1 MLFRS
6 NPFITIVTVCY
17 NSEKTIERT
26 IKSVLSQQFT
36 DYEYLIV
43 DGVSKDT
50 TLSIIQKYEP
60 LFNGHMKWRSEP
72 DKGIYDAFNKGCKW
86 ASGKYVWIVNSD
98 DYMEPDALT
107 KIWEVDQQ
115 QNTQQA
121 KNTILI
127 GRMNYISVDGTL
139 FKHMR
144 QIILAH
150 AQSLRHH
157 TQRDRLTVVC
167 IQIAPHAV
175 RQHRRHFTLLLL
187 LVDTTAEQGIGQIQH
202 CLCQTAAHGMQVS
215 RIGAEQIQQVHGL
228 AYLPGKLSARYDRT
242 LPFCDQTVGRQTF
255 YIDIGNCDAVRPDLP
270 HLIGFL
276 AVQHTLITDN
286 NVVHASSADV

>member
-1 MLFRS
+1 
-6 NPFITIVTVCY
+6 
-17 NSEKTIERT
+17 
-26 IKSVLSQQFT
+26 
-36 DYEYLIV
+36 
-43 DGVSKDT
+43 
-50 TLSIIQKYEP
+50 
-60 LFNGHMKWRSEP
+60 
-72 DKGIYDAFNKGCKW
+72 
-86 ASGKYVWIVNSD
+86 
-98 DYMEPDALT
+98 
-107 KIWEVDQQ
+107 
-115 QNTQQA
+115 
-121 KNTILI
+121 
-127 GRMNYISVDGTL
+127 
-139 FKHMR
+139 MR

-228 AYLPGKLSARYDRT
+228 AYLPGKLSARDDRT
-242 LPFCDQTVGRQTF
+242 LPFRDQAVGRQTF
-255 YIDIGNCDAVRPDLP
+255 YIDIGNCYAVRPDLP

-276 AVQHTLITDN
+276 AVQHTLIADN
-286 NVVHASSADV
+286 NVALSNRIIPVIHHVLSLSAAHIEQLQTVVVHMRKYRLLVVVIAVDRNAVEECSAQFTRLVFHVCSLPRIARLRKPSLDFLSSPRKILLFFPQEHDNALTDFVCIIITRKAQMIQKQQFISLLYSIFQHCSSLCAIIIS